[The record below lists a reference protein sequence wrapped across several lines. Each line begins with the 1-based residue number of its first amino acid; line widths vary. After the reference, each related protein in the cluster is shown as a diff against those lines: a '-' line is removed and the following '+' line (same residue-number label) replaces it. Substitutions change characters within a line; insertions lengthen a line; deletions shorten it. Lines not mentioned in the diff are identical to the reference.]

1 MKKIMLFSALFLTY
15 INLLA
20 AQPTDVEKWL
30 IKGNEYYDQKEYNK
44 AIEAYTQVINIRLNE
59 EKAAEERAK
68 KQSANRD
75 FYSFRRTWT
84 GKEITAYLYRG
95 KSYYKIKN
103 YDAAIKDYLVVK
115 KNYDP
120 SYYQIYVS
128 LGDAY
133 GANGQYNEAYI
144 NYKKYDGRIKT
155 YKTEKGIV
163 VKAVKDKSLKDEE
176 IIQIKNKI
184 FEKIRKQIDDYNKY
198 DYNYIFAEIVFTA
211 YEELEHFEKLSK
223 EINFLISHL
232 DAIWGNAEYH
242 LILKVGNHWADFDL
256 RRGEYKVL

>member
-1 MKKIMLFSALFLTY
+1 MLFSALFLTY

-144 NYKKYDGRIKT
+144 NYKKYVEQKPSSSSINFTVDK
-155 YKTEKGIV
+155 KNPADMWFCAVLLEK
-163 VKAVKDKSLKDEE
+163 KELTDEE
-176 IIQIKNKI
+176 
-184 FEKIRKQIDDYNKY
+184 KY
-198 DYNYIFAEIVFTA
+198 GRW
-211 YEELEHFEKLSK
+211 LK
-223 EINFLISHL
+223 EITDKFPVTMEEIKSFWKEN
-232 DAIWGNAEYH
+232 
-242 LILKVGNHWADFDL
+242 
-256 RRGEYKVL
+256 RG

>member
-144 NYKKYDGRIKT
+144 NYKKYVEQKPSSASINFTVDK
-155 YKTEKGIV
+155 KNPADMWFCAVLLEKKELTDEEKYDKWLKEIT
-163 VKAVKDKSLKDEE
+163 DKSPVTMEE
-176 IIQIKNKI
+176 IKS
-184 FEKIRKQIDDYNKY
+184 FW
-198 DYNYIFAEIVFTA
+198 
-211 YEELEHFEKLSK
+211 K
-223 EINFLISHL
+223 EN
-232 DAIWGNAEYH
+232 
-242 LILKVGNHWADFDL
+242 
-256 RRGEYKVL
+256 RGW

>member
-144 NYKKYDGRIKT
+144 NYKKYVEQKPSSSSINFTVDK
-155 YKTEKGIV
+155 KNPADMWFCAVLLEK
-163 VKAVKDKSLKDEE
+163 KELTDEE
-176 IIQIKNKI
+176 
-184 FEKIRKQIDDYNKY
+184 KY
-198 DYNYIFAEIVFTA
+198 DKW
-211 YEELEHFEKLSK
+211 LK
-223 EINFLISHL
+223 EITIELL
-232 DAIWGNAEYH
+232 
-242 LILKVGNHWADFDL
+242 
-256 RRGEYKVL
+256 

>member
-144 NYKKYDGRIKT
+144 NYKKYVEQKPSSSSINFTVDK
-155 YKTEKGIV
+155 KNPADMWFCAVLLEK
-163 VKAVKDKSLKDEE
+163 KELTDEE
-176 IIQIKNKI
+176 
-184 FEKIRKQIDDYNKY
+184 KY
-198 DYNYIFAEIVFTA
+198 DKW
-211 YEELEHFEKLSK
+211 LK
-223 EINFLISHL
+223 EITDKFPVTMEEIKSFWKEN
-232 DAIWGNAEYH
+232 
-242 LILKVGNHWADFDL
+242 
-256 RRGEYKVL
+256 RGW